1 MKKLL
6 KRLLLCGG
14 DNCRQAGFTMV
25 ELLVVIS
32 IIGILAA
39 AVLAAL
45 NPAEQLKKSR
55 DTAVKT
61 DTATLLSALE
71 RYQATFGCYPW
82 AYTAGTG
89 CGSTT
94 LGATATVITGANFTG
109 TGNLAQLLSQDE
121 LKTQF
126 TSRASI
132 TGSKMYLSETNNQV
146 SVCFTPESKTARAGG
161 MGPIVN
167 DLNSATG
174 TCPATATGSHEA
186 TCNVCVPQ

>member
-1 MKKLL
+1 MKKFL
-6 KRLLLCGG
+6 KKLRSRRGHAFW
-14 DNCRQAGFTMV
+14 QAGFTMV

-45 NPAEQLKKSR
+45 NPAEQLKKGR
-55 DTAVKT
+55 DTATKA
-61 DTATLLSALE
+61 DSATLLSGLE

-82 AYTAGTG
+82 AYVAGT
-89 CGSTT
+89 CGTT
-94 LGATATVITGANFTG
+94 VLSGTTAVTAASFTG
-109 TGNLAQLLSQDE
+109 TGNLASLLTQDE

-132 TGSKMYLSETNNQV
+132 TGSKLYISETNRQV

-161 MGPIVN
+161 LGPVMN
-167 DLNSATG
+167 DLNTAVG
-174 TCPATATGSHEA
+174 TCPATPTGSHEV